1 MAIWPEQSHKQDM
14 MYRYLRFEKYV
25 TDQNLL
31 SVSVNIWEVCY
42 ELLYHNTTVSTCV
55 TEKLIHVIM

>member
-1 MAIWPEQSHKQDM
+1 M